1 VYERGRTGTNTPTMS
16 GRPGTDSTLSP
27 RNRRRPPTRLVS
39 LGKSGQRLPG
49 PSSGVS
55 NRRASV
61 SGLTAAPK
69 TQRTSKTT
77 QKLVVLPSAP
87 QTRPLAPTDE
97 EDLTLGVEADGG
109 VREYKSEAER
119 MTKEQRK
126 EAGFKRLTA
135 YCVAESFQMKLL
147 TPFLKREHN
156 VAPRIF
162 DEALYAVCFSTSF
175 SPLRLYLCHVDVSSA
190 SSSRLRSKCKH
201 PFLSACSCRFV
212 PDRSRRRWLPRNL
225 FHSTNTQIVCRYEGW
240 LHLYVSCSYAQ
251 QSGCCCLPSLR
262 EWFI

>member
-1 VYERGRTGTNTPTMS
+1 MS
-16 GRPGTDSTLSP
+16 SRPGTDSTLSP

-39 LGKSGQRLPG
+39 LGKSCQRLPG

-126 EAGFKRLTA
+126 QAGFKRLTA

-162 DEALYAVCFSTSF
+162 DEAMYAVCFFFFFLTSVAAIF
-175 SPLRLYLCHVDVSSA
+175 CYVDVSSS
-190 SSSRLRSKCKH
+190 SSSRIRSECKH
-201 PFLSACSCRFV
+201 PFLGACSCR
-212 PDRSRRRWLPRNL
+212 
-225 FHSTNTQIVCRYEGW
+225 
-240 LHLYVSCSYAQ
+240 
-251 QSGCCCLPSLR
+251 
-262 EWFI
+262 

>member
-1 VYERGRTGTNTPTMS
+1 MS
-16 GRPGTDSTLSP
+16 SRPGTDSTLSP

-39 LGKSGQRLPG
+39 LGKSSQRLPG

-126 EAGFKRLTA
+126 QAGFKRLTA

-162 DEALYAVCFSTSF
+162 DEAMYAVCFFFF
-175 SPLRLYLCHVDVSSA
+175 S
-190 SSSRLRSKCKH
+190 
-201 PFLSACSCRFV
+201 
-212 PDRSRRRWLPRNL
+212 
-225 FHSTNTQIVCRYEGW
+225 
-240 LHLYVSCSYAQ
+240 
-251 QSGCCCLPSLR
+251 
-262 EWFI
+262 

>member
-1 VYERGRTGTNTPTMS
+1 MVLREREMFWELRTGTNTATMSS
-16 GRPGTDSTLSP
+16 GRPGTDSSSTLLP
-27 RNRRRPPTRLVS
+27 RSRRRPPTRLAS
-39 LGKSGQRLPG
+39 LATSSQRLPG

-87 QTRPLAPTDE
+87 QTRSLIPTDE

-126 EAGFKRLTA
+126 QAGFKRLTA
-135 YCVAESFQMKLL
+135 YCVAESFQMKFL
-147 TPFLKREHN
+147 TQFLKREHN

-162 DEALYAVCFSTSF
+162 DEALYAVC
-175 SPLRLYLCHVDVSSA
+175 PLLLPLLVAISISSV
-190 SSSRLRSKCKH
+190 K
-201 PFLSACSCRFV
+201 
-212 PDRSRRRWLPRNL
+212 
-225 FHSTNTQIVCRYEGW
+225 
-240 LHLYVSCSYAQ
+240 
-251 QSGCCCLPSLR
+251 
-262 EWFI
+262 